1 MCGIGNRGL
10 WIEVEASDE
19 AVTEIKIAAANEG
32 HPFFAGFF
40 SIRRSPPLIQSDCDL
55 FC

>member
-10 WIEVEASDE
+10 RIEVEASDE
-19 AVTEIKIAAANEG
+19 AITEIKIAAANEG
-32 HPFFAGFF
+32 HPFFAVFF
-40 SIRRSPPLIQSDCDL
+40 HQKVKSPLIRSDCDL